1 MIELDFNKSM
11 GLIPV
16 ITQDYSTK
24 EVLMQAF
31 MNKEA
36 WIETLNTG
44 KAVYYSRSR
53 KSLWKKGETSGNF
66 QIVKEIRVDC
76 DLDSILLLVEQ
87 IGGAACHNG
96 FESCYYRTVVDN
108 ELKETGKLVF
118 RPEDVYK

>member
-1 MIELDFNKSM
+1 M

-53 KSLWKKGETSGNF
+53 KSLWKKGETSSYNF
-66 QIVKEIRVDC
+66 V
-76 DLDSILLLVEQ
+76 
-87 IGGAACHNG
+87 
-96 FESCYYRTVVDN
+96 
-108 ELKETGKLVF
+108 
-118 RPEDVYK
+118 